1 MLGKTR
7 AQRAR
12 GREPCR
18 IARRDRHVD
27 IRQRVLVQPKR
38 FTRETLQVI
47 ARDGAAARASCD
59 RKTETRVAMMVGEH
73 GQAKVGI
80 RDSLAILPNRAKL
93 GRLVQA
99 LARLERQFR

>member
-1 MLGKTR
+1 MLRETR

-12 GREPCR
+12 GRKPR
-18 IARRDRHVD
+18 GIAGCDCHVD
-27 IRQRVLVQPKR
+27 TRQRVLVEPER

-47 ARDGAAARASCD
+47 AHDGVAARASCD
-59 RKTETRVAMMVGEH
+59 RKTETRMAVVVGEH

-99 LARLERQFR
+99 LARLERQFG